1 MAHVQKKSRRT
12 HTQPHAQIVTHLYHP
27 PSPPTQTIQQGS
39 VMTFPPL
46 QRTWRICPS
55 PRGQRRRRRQASS
68 SPLLFLLL
76 AASAAVVAPSPDQLS
91 TKVQSLL
98 ASMSLEEKVGQML
111 QLDLVGFLEPGSLRL
126 NTTRLAAVFREYH
139 VGSIL
144 NSPFTL
150 GPSHGKDGWTAGE
163 WKSLI
168 RQIHEVAQEV
178 GALPPVYGI
187 DR

>member
-1 MAHVQKKSRRT
+1 
-12 HTQPHAQIVTHLYHP
+12 
-27 PSPPTQTIQQGS
+27 
-39 VMTFPPL
+39 MTFPPL
-46 QRTWRICPS
+46 QGSWRTFPS
-55 PRGQRRRRRQASS
+55 PRGQRRRRRQSSS

-76 AASAAVVAPSPDQLS
+76 AVCAAVVVPSPAQRS

-111 QLDLVGFLEPGSLRL
+111 QLDLVGFLEPGSLSL

-168 RQIHEVAQEV
+168 RQIQEVAQEV